1 MLFEKLWT
9 LFKGGTN
16 LKWNYNEYFIEIDN
30 LEFSK
35 IMKVPSET
43 HQKALSNINRP
54 CQQTIHK
61 FNHKYRK
68 AKRNHIYRKEIMK
81 QLYYNIN

>member
-30 LEFSK
+30 LEFIK

-54 CQQTIHK
+54 YQQTIHK
-61 FNHKYRK
+61 FNHKYIK

>member
-1 MLFEKLWT
+1 
-9 LFKGGTN
+9 
-16 LKWNYNEYFIEIDN
+16 
-30 LEFSK
+30 
-35 IMKVPSET
+35 MKVPSET
-43 HQKALSNINRP
+43 HQKALSNINRL